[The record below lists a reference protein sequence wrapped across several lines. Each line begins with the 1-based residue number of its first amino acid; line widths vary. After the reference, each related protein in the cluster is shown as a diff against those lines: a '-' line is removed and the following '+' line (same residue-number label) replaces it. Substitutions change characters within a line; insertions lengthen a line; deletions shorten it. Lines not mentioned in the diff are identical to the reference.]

1 MGSFAGHIIPGTLFL
16 LVGLWHLRCSIKNY
30 LAAPRAFVSRLWH
43 PAPLPG
49 HWARLEL
56 YIIVVG
62 SFLDMGLVELG
73 VGTGFHP
80 IENGGVAPGHL
91 NNFEHAAMLLM
102 FFLLGCA
109 LLISETTSLLPLP
122 LGAFHILAALAF
134 FCEGMLFTLH
144 STAHHG
150 LEPRYHMLLAI
161 AIAACVVCALLAAAM
176 PHSFLLDAVGSG
188 AIVLQ
193 GLLFWQ
199 TAMSLYGPMVPAGCY
214 LGPDTVHCDSDA
226 NEHRAMALAVL
237 QFIALLACTLV
248 LSLAYYGAVAS
259 AAPRSSLDIIH
270 ATHAVECG
278 EGEAKDGSGR
288 GDGGK
293 GEVMLGALSAH
304 EDSVD
309 TGVGVDEEKGLL
321 S

>member
-30 LAAPRAFVSRLWH
+30 LAAPQAFVSRLWH

-62 SFLDMGLVELG
+62 SFLDMALVELG

-109 LLISETTSLLPLP
+109 LLISETTRGCSSPFTPRPTTASSRATTCCSSPHCTPLHRFLPSSLPIRRTPISPHPSPPISPIPQSLSIHPHPVSHSLLPLP
-122 LGAFHILAALAF
+122 LGAFHILAALTF

-161 AIAACVVCALLAAAM
+161 AISACVVCALLAAAM

-199 TAMSLYGPMVPAGCY
+199 VKSLTNMYRTVP
-214 LGPDTVHCDSDA
+214 
-226 NEHRAMALAVL
+226 
-237 QFIALLACTLV
+237 
-248 LSLAYYGAVAS
+248 
-259 AAPRSSLDIIH
+259 
-270 ATHAVECG
+270 
-278 EGEAKDGSGR
+278 
-288 GDGGK
+288 
-293 GEVMLGALSAH
+293 
-304 EDSVD
+304 
-309 TGVGVDEEKGLL
+309 
-321 S
+321 

>member
-30 LAAPRAFVSRLWH
+30 LAAPQAFVSRLWH

-62 SFLDMGLVELG
+62 SFLDMALVELG

-91 NNFEHAAMLLM
+91 NNFEASVIILRYGRTRYVARRASIQQRAFMMHAPFSQHEPLTLSSQIPSPPSPLSSPAQHAAMLLM

-109 LLISETTSLLPLP
+109 LLISETTSRATTCCSSPHCTPLHRFLPSSLPIRRTPISPHPSPPISPIPQSLSIHPHPVSHSLLPLP
-122 LGAFHILAALAF
+122 LGAFHILAALTF

-161 AIAACVVCALLAAAM
+161 AISACVVCALLAAAM

-199 TAMSLYGPMVPAGCY
+199 VKSLTNMYRTVP
-214 LGPDTVHCDSDA
+214 
-226 NEHRAMALAVL
+226 
-237 QFIALLACTLV
+237 
-248 LSLAYYGAVAS
+248 
-259 AAPRSSLDIIH
+259 
-270 ATHAVECG
+270 
-278 EGEAKDGSGR
+278 
-288 GDGGK
+288 
-293 GEVMLGALSAH
+293 
-304 EDSVD
+304 
-309 TGVGVDEEKGLL
+309 
-321 S
+321 